1 MTLLLGKINEKLSG
15 FLFFPMLEKTIT
27 KDHFA
32 VLQIYELK
40 SGGVLNC
47 LFKAV
52 SVLMVKLKKREKN
65 GPLISFE
72 KVLINMTLGY

>member
-52 SVLMVKLKKREKN
+52 SVLMVK
-65 GPLISFE
+65 
-72 KVLINMTLGY
+72 